1 MSSLEPALD
10 FFKALADASRLRLL
24 GLLATSE
31 RSVDELAALLNL
43 RAPTVSHHLARLRQL
58 GLVQQRADGNLHFY
72 RLDTDVLRALSRDVL
87 SVERVTRF
95 ADTLE
100 PDAWQAKVLR
110 DFFDGPRLKE
120 IPASRKKRAV
130 VLEQLATHFPPGER
144 FTEPQVNKL
153 LLRYHPDPATL
164 RRELVGAGLLLRDH
178 SIYWRPEQAAASLSL
193 SDARA
198 VTT

>member
-1 MSSLEPALD
+1 MPSLEPALD

-24 GLLATSE
+24 GLLATRE
-31 RSVDELAALLNL
+31 HSVDELAALLNL
-43 RAPTVSHHLARLRQL
+43 RAPTVSHHLSRLRQL

-72 RLDTDVLRALSRDVL
+72 RLDTEVLRALSRDVL
-87 SVERVTRF
+87 SLERVTSF
-95 ADTLE
+95 ADSLE

-130 VLEQLATHFPPGER
+130 VLEQLATHFPAGER
-144 FTEPQVNKL
+144 FSELQVNKL
-153 LLRYHPDPATL
+153 LLRFHPDPATL

-178 SIYWRPEQAAASLSL
+178 SIYWRPEPAVENIRASVV
-193 SDARA
+193 SD
-198 VTT
+198 